1 MSLHMIVSVPDQ
13 KFIFQPGVGGH
24 LVFGP
29 LAINAG
35 IFERDMEAKYL
46 LKGPQKSNPASNLT
60 SQRMVTKLVFMT

>member
-1 MSLHMIVSVPDQ
+1 MSLHMIVSAPDQ

-29 LAINAG
+29 LAKNAG

-46 LKGPQKSNPASNLT
+46 LNGPK
-60 SQRMVTKLVFMT
+60 K